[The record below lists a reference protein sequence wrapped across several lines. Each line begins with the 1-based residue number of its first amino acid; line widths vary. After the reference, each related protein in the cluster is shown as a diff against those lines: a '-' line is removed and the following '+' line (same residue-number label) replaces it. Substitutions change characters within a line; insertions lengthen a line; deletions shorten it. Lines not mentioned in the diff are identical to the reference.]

1 MSKFIFSVILSSTF
15 VLSSLVAPTTFAQ
28 SAQPI
33 NIDPAALF
41 SSSSSTSRVLV
52 NTPIECAEI
61 VVPYLLCRPITD
73 PIFLA
78 NLSSSSS
85 SSSSSTMS
93 SSSSVSNSSINSSLS
108 SSQSSTPAVASG
120 GIITINT
127 AISNSSS
134 TTNTIIITQPTN
146 PNAEVQTPIG
156 AKSEPFGTLGVN
168 RVTTTSP
175 SRDIPN
181 RDPKG
186 VLPRTGGV

>member
-1 MSKFIFSVILSSTF
+1 MSKFIFSIILGSTF
-15 VLSSLVAPTTFAQ
+15 ALSSLVAPTTVAQ

-73 PIFLA
+73 PVFLA
-78 NLSSSSS
+78 SLSSNSSSSI
-85 SSSSSTMS
+85 SSTVT
-93 SSSSVSNSSINSSLS
+93 SSSSVSNSSITSSLS
-108 SSQSSTPAVASG
+108 SSQSSSPVIASG

-127 AISNSSS
+127 TSSSSNSS
-134 TTNTIIITQPTN
+134 TNTIIITN
-146 PNAEVQTPIG
+146 PNTEVQTPIG
-156 AKSEPFGTLGVN
+156 VKSEPFGTLGAN

-175 SRDIPN
+175 S

>member
-1 MSKFIFSVILSSTF
+1 MSKFIFSIILGSTF

-73 PIFLA
+73 PVFLA
-78 NLSSSSS
+78 SLSSSSS

-93 SSSSVSNSSINSSLS
+93 SSSSVSS
-108 SSQSSTPAVASG
+108 SSVISSSSSSKSSTPAVASG

-127 AISNSSS
+127 TSNSSS
-134 TTNTIIITQPTN
+134 NPTNTIIITNPTN
-146 PNAEVQTPIG
+146 LNAEVQTPIG
-156 AKSEPFGTLGVN
+156 VKSEPFGTLGAN

-175 SRDIPN
+175 S